1 MRRFAGGQRP
11 WIALRNPN
19 YRLYFFG
26 QMLSLSGTWMQRIG
40 QAWLVLDLDPSPL
53 ALGTLTVLQFTP
65 ILVLSLFAGSTVDR
79 FSKRRLVFVLQ
90 TAALLQATALAAL
103 VLTNTVQLWHV
114 YVLAAILGTISA
126 FDSPARQ
133 TFISELVPRE
143 QIQSAVGLN
152 ASAFNMARIFG
163 PGVGGVIIASFGVG
177 WCFAFNALSFVA
189 VLLALAAMDAGR
201 LIPGQRARSGRMLGD
216 IAGGLRYVVREP
228 EIGAPLLLAV
238 FVGTFGYNFGVALPL
253 LARYTFDSGAVGFGM
268 LNVAQGVGSLAGAI
282 IVASRAT
289 ASVRALAGAATVFGL
304 LLVALGGSPV
314 FAAALAVLVLVGV
327 AGVNASAATNAMLQV
342 RSDPAFR
349 GRVLSLYF
357 IAFAG
362 TTPIGGAITG
372 ALAEAWSVR
381 VALAVNGALVVIGAV
396 LVVLYL
402 RARGGGV
409 AADAETL
416 LDRTAVIESAASA
429 PDSVGSSRP

>member
-1 MRRFAGGQRP
+1 MRRPTTARRP

-19 YRLYFFG
+19 YRLYFGG
-26 QMLSLSGTWMQRIG
+26 QVLSLSGTWMQRIG

-65 ILVLSLFAGSTVDR
+65 ILVLSLFAGALVDR
-79 FSKRRLVFVLQ
+79 FSKRWLVFGLQ
-90 TAALLQATALAAL
+90 AAALFQASALAAL
-103 VLTNTVQLWHV
+103 VLTHTVQLWHV
-114 YVLAAILGTISA
+114 YVLAAMLGTINA

-163 PGVGGVIIASFGVG
+163 PGVGGVIIASAGVG
-177 WCFAFNALSFVA
+177 WCFAFNAGSYVA
-189 VLLALAAMDAGR
+189 VLAALLAMRADLM
-201 LIPGQRARSGRMLGD
+201 LPGQRSRGRILGD
-216 IAGGLRYVVREP
+216 VVGGLRYVLRER

-238 FVGTFGYNFGVALPL
+238 FVGTFGYNFSVTLPL
-253 LARYTFDSGAVGFGM
+253 LARYTFDAGAVGFGM
-268 LNVAQGVGSLAGAI
+268 LNAAQGIGALAGAI

-289 ASVRALAGAATVFGL
+289 ASVRALATAATVFGI
-304 LLVALGGSPV
+304 LLVALGASPV
-314 FAAALAVLVLVGV
+314 FAAAAGVLVLVGV

-362 TTPIGGAITG
+362 TTPIGGAFTG
-372 ALAEAWSVR
+372 ALADRWDVR
-381 VALAVNGALVVIGAV
+381 VALAVNGTLVVVGAA
-396 LVVLYL
+396 LALLYL
-402 RARGGGV
+402 RRRSEVPAIGEDQPRHV
-409 AADAETL
+409 P
-416 LDRTAVIESAASA
+416 RT
-429 PDSVGSSRP
+429 